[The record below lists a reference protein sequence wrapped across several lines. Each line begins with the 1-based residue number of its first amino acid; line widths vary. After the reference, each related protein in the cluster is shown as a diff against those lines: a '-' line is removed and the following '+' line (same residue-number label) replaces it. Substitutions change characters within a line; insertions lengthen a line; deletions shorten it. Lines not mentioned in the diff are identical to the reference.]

1 MLENVG
7 RKVLLVATILVIALA
22 FLLRPEPFNLGLD
35 LRGGTRIV
43 YSLDLEGAR
52 RAGKISAQESD
63 VDILA
68 QTIDIFRKRV
78 DPTGVLDPVIRS
90 QGTDRIVVELPGTL
104 GSGQTVESAL
114 AESIGDGKGEIITL
128 TDQNAGQ
135 FPIEGATIQIGD
147 EELRYGLRSG
157 KTLTGLARG
166 NNNHPDQAAP
176 VRRETN
182 LPERRPA
189 RTPHVHDLVRMHR
202 GPSSSTRFS
211 HRLPHLRRA
220 A

>member
-90 QGTDRIVVELPGTL
+90 QGSDRIVVELPGTL

-114 AESIGDGKGEIITL
+114 AAPIDDGPGIITL
-128 TDQNAGQ
+128 ADQNIGQ
-135 FPIEGATIQIGD
+135 FPLEGAPIQIGD
-147 EELRYGLRSG
+147 ERRQAPGVSARS
-157 KTLTGLARG
+157 TWR
-166 NNNHPDQAAP
+166 
-176 VRRETN
+176 
-182 LPERRPA
+182 
-189 RTPHVHDLVRMHR
+189 
-202 GPSSSTRFS
+202 
-211 HRLPHLRRA
+211 HLSK
-220 A
+220 